1 MTCQHCDSP
10 CPDNDM
16 PTLACDS
23 PCPNNDM
30 PTLTCDS
37 PNNDMP
43 TLTCDSPCPANNDML
58 TLTCD
63 NPCPNNDMPTLTC
76 HNPCPDNGTDT
87 AVVCGLM
94 VYSYICPKKIL
105 PRTFQLQAA
114 NAMACWRLPGLYCC
128 MVKILLGVKE
138 PVVSRC
144 NSWEQNSHM
153 MWTADLERKKVSNSW
168 VEMNRW

>member
-105 PRTFQLQAA
+105 PGPFSFKLPMPWHAGDCLACIAA
-114 NAMACWRLPGLYCC
+114 WSKSCLESKNLLCQGVIPEN
-128 MVKILLGVKE
+128 KILI
-138 PVVSRC
+138 
-144 NSWEQNSHM
+144 
-153 MWTADLERKKVSNSW
+153 
-168 VEMNRW
+168 